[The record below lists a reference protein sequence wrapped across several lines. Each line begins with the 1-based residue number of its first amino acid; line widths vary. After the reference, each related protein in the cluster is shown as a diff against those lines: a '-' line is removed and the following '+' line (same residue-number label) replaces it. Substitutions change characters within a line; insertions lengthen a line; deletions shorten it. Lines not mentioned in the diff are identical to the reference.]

1 MSDNKDSTI
10 VDGSLASTASARRA
24 DLGFTLVE
32 LLVVISVL
40 SVIGTAFL
48 GMSANYFVII
58 NRNNLL
64 SEMTVNSQNLLR
76 STVENLRFGD
86 GVRQTN
92 QITDVNSP
100 PGGWN
105 TTNSNFVIII
115 AVPAIDSSHNY
126 IIDPDTGN
134 PYMNE
139 LVYYKNGTALMERKL
154 ANPGA
159 TGNSLTTSCPP
170 NLASSSCP
178 ADTKLADYVKS
189 MVFTLYDQDAVQTST
204 AADARSVNIALIME
218 RGVPGKPINLTTNM
232 RVTLRNRF

>member
-1 MSDNKDSTI
+1 
-10 VDGSLASTASARRA
+10 
-24 DLGFTLVE
+24 VE

-40 SVIGTAFL
+40 SIIGVVFI

-64 SEMTVNSQNLLR
+64 SEMTVSSQNLLR

-92 QITDVNSP
+92 QISDANSP
-100 PGGWN
+100 SGGWN
-105 TTNSNFVIII
+105 TSNSSFVIII
-115 AVPAIDSSHNY
+115 AVPAVDASRNY
-126 IIDPDTGN
+126 IIDPDTGS

-139 LVYYKNGTALMERKL
+139 LVYYKNGTTLMERKL

-159 TGNSLTTSCPP
+159 VGNSLTTSCPD
-170 NLASSSCP
+170 AFATTACP
-178 ADTKLADYVKS
+178 ADIKLADYVKS
-189 MVFTLYDQDAVQTST
+189 MVFTLYDQDAAQTTT
-204 AADARSVNIALIME
+204 ASAARSVNIALTME
-218 RGVPGKPINLTTNM
+218 RGVPGKPINLITNM